1 MCIRWRN
8 GELEQE
14 KRKQWKIVFMGFG
27 AGILIMLG
35 WNALSNKMEKKELQV
50 LETKAPQLQEA
61 SQEQITNTVMED
73 RKEDSASV
81 IASGIE
87 ISENFMEELLIYQ
100 YIEYGLRKY
109 SEDNNQS
116 DRYFCDI
123 EEDLLP
129 NDAVFSMKNDGE
141 KPYKT
146 DLAKEIIPELV
157 NNIYN
162 FRLTNPENTLYMSI
176 DTYNMKIYIY
186 DKFE

>member
-1 MCIRWRN
+1 M
-8 GELEQE
+8 EPE
-14 KRKQWKIVFMGFG
+14 KRRQWKIALMGFG
-27 AGILIMLG
+27 AGVLIMLVG
-35 WNALSNKMEKKELQV
+35 NGLSNSIEKESLQTIEVEATQTQEPLNQKSMKELYQG
-50 LETKAPQLQEA
+50 
-61 SQEQITNTVMED
+61 QIANIVMEN
-73 RKEDSASV
+73 KKIESSSEA
-81 IASGIE
+81 ASGIE
-87 ISENFMEELLIYQ
+87 ISESFVEEFFLYQ

-162 FRLTNPENTLYMSI
+162 FRLTNLENTLYMSI

>member
-1 MCIRWRN
+1 M
-8 GELEQE
+8 EPE
-14 KRKQWKIVFMGFG
+14 KRRQWKIALMGFG
-27 AGILIMLG
+27 VGVLIMLVG
-35 WNALSNKMEKKELQV
+35 NGLSNSIEKESLQTIEVEATQKQEPLNQKSMKELDQG
-50 LETKAPQLQEA
+50 
-61 SQEQITNTVMED
+61 QIAN
-73 RKEDSASV
+73 
-81 IASGIE
+81 IE
-87 ISENFMEELLIYQ
+87 ISESFVEELFLYQ

-129 NDAVFSMKNDGE
+129 YNAVFSMKNDGD

-157 NNIYN
+157 NSIYN
-162 FRLTNPENTLYMSI
+162 FRLTSLENTLYMSI

-186 DKFE
+186 DKYE

>member
-1 MCIRWRN
+1 M
-8 GELEQE
+8 EQE
-14 KRKQWKIVFMGFG
+14 KRKQWKIVFMGLG

-50 LETKAPQLQEA
+50 LETEAPQLQEA